1 MEKSK
6 RCLRHYE
13 GQEFR
18 AVSNDTGDK
27 VLVGHPVVYER
38 KADIGGW
45 FAEVIERGALD
56 GCDMTDV
63 LFFVNHQQSK
73 IPLARSRR
81 NNGSST
87 MTLRVDDA
95 GLAMEARLD
104 TENNPDARAV
114 YSAVSRGD
122 MDGMSFAFSVEDEEW
137 EGLDTDYPTRHI
149 RKIARIYEVS
159 AVNEPAYEATDISAR
174 DKEALENAKSAL
186 ENVRSTE
193 LEDSDEIEVYKLK
206 NEILS
211 K

>member
-1 MEKSK
+1 MKTTK
-6 RCLRHYE
+6 RCLRHYQ

-18 AVSNDTGDK
+18 AVNNDAGDSI
-27 VLVGHPVVYER
+27 LSGHPVVYER
-38 KADIGGW
+38 QADIGGW
-45 FAEVIERGALD
+45 FAEIIERGALD

-63 LFFVNHQQSK
+63 LFFVNHQQNK

-87 MTLRVDDA
+87 MTLRIDDT
-95 GLAMEARLD
+95 GLAMEAHLD

-122 MDGMSFAFSVEDEEW
+122 MDGMSFAFNVEDEEW
-137 EGLDTDYPTRHI
+137 TGLDTEYPTRHI
-149 RKIARIYEVS
+149 RKISKIYEVS
-159 AVNEPAYEATDISAR
+159 AVNEPAYDATDISAR
-174 DKEALENAKSAL
+174 DKEALENAKNAL
-186 ENVRSTE
+186 DNVRSKG
-193 LEDSDEIEVYKLK
+193 LDSPNEIEVYKLK

>member
-1 MEKSK
+1 MKTSK
-6 RCLRHYE
+6 RCLRHYQ

-18 AVSNDTGDK
+18 AKENGENG

-38 KADIGGW
+38 QADIGGW
-45 FAEVIERGALD
+45 FAEIIERGALD

-63 LFFVNHQQSK
+63 LFFVNHEQNK

-81 NNGSST
+81 NNGNST
-87 MTLRVDDA
+87 MTLRIDDA

-104 TENNPDARAV
+104 IENNQSARAV

-122 MDGMSFAFSVEDEEW
+122 MDGMSFAFNVEDEEW

-149 RKIARIYEVS
+149 RKISKIYEVS
-159 AVNEPAYEATDISAR
+159 AVNEPAYDATDISAR
-174 DKEALENAKSAL
+174 DKEALENAKRAL
-186 ENVRSTE
+186 ENVRSKE
-193 LEDSDEIEVYKLK
+193 LDSSDEVEIYKLK